1 MAIAE
6 YGTLDALGLAD
17 LVRRRQVSAGEL
29 LEEAIARNERLNPK
43 LGAVITA
50 LYDEARR
57 AAAAPPGN
65 SSLPSSPDDSTA
77 RVAPFSGVPFLVKD
91 IYCDMAGVPAQS
103 GSRYLSG
110 YKPPRDATIVQRF
123 RRAGLIIFGRTS
135 TPELGLLPVTEPEL
149 HGPCKNPWDPAL
161 TPGGSS
167 GGAAAA
173 VAAGIAPLAHA
184 NDGGGSIRIPAA
196 CCGLFG
202 LKPTR
207 ARTPAGP
214 GHSQLWNGFTVAHA
228 ISRSVRDSAAL
239 LDAIAG
245 PESTSPYWAPPQ
257 ARPFL
262 AEVGAPPGKLRI
274 ALSKRPLATSAAIH
288 PDCAA
293 AADDTARLLADL
305 GHEVEE
311 ADPDID
317 AEGFARD
324 FFTLVCVETAA
335 FLARAAADLGRRPRR
350 GELESATAITAL
362 LGRQR
367 SAVEAA
373 RARDRL
379 EGIARKA
386 LGFFDRHDLLLSP
399 TLAMPPPAIGA
410 LRPRGLEAF
419 GQELLLGL
427 HLGFLLRI
435 PGVIEAS
442 VRRVFSF
449 IPFSPLANVTG
460 QPAMTVPLSWNAAGL
475 PIGSQL
481 TARFGDEATLFRVAA
496 QLEEAR
502 PWRDRRPLIHADS
515 PASS

>member
-57 AAAAPPGN
+57 TAAAPPGN

-77 RVAPFSGVPFLVKD
+77 RAAPFSGVPFLVKD

-123 RRAGLIIFGRTS
+123 RRAGLNIFGRTS

-173 VAAGIAPLAHA
+173 VAAGIVPLAHA

-257 ARPFL
+257 A
-262 AEVGAPPGKLRI
+262 
-274 ALSKRPLATSAAIH
+274 
-288 PDCAA
+288 
-293 AADDTARLLADL
+293 
-305 GHEVEE
+305 
-311 ADPDID
+311 
-317 AEGFARD
+317 
-324 FFTLVCVETAA
+324 
-335 FLARAAADLGRRPRR
+335 
-350 GELESATAITAL
+350 
-362 LGRQR
+362 
-367 SAVEAA
+367 
-373 RARDRL
+373 
-379 EGIARKA
+379 
-386 LGFFDRHDLLLSP
+386 
-399 TLAMPPPAIGA
+399 
-410 LRPRGLEAF
+410 
-419 GQELLLGL
+419 
-427 HLGFLLRI
+427 
-435 PGVIEAS
+435 
-442 VRRVFSF
+442 
-449 IPFSPLANVTG
+449 
-460 QPAMTVPLSWNAAGL
+460 
-475 PIGSQL
+475 
-481 TARFGDEATLFRVAA
+481 
-496 QLEEAR
+496 
-502 PWRDRRPLIHADS
+502 
-515 PASS
+515 